1 MCNACAFH
9 CCAWDGFGG
18 CGCDHCDD
26 PRCWTV
32 EDDDDI
38 ADDDFPIDELQGGA
52 AVARLAHNQEVA
64 CSTHAPATNAPRASM
79 DEGRAATSASASMT
93 AGAPAAGVE
102 NAAGRF
108 LPTCGAVD
116 CQRRRRFFVSAP
128 MDLFR
133 FAGLFPKALRAKPK
147 EPPRPLRA
155 ATAAEQPGTE
165 YTYEMMQERFAAIG
179 IEWTARSYDEV
190 MAEYR
195 ANLARNGEAP

>member
-1 MCNACAFH
+1 
-9 CCAWDGFGG
+9 
-18 CGCDHCDD
+18 
-26 PRCWTV
+26 
-32 EDDDDI
+32 
-38 ADDDFPIDELQGGA
+38 
-52 AVARLAHNQEVA
+52 
-64 CSTHAPATNAPRASM
+64 
-79 DEGRAATSASASMT
+79 
-93 AGAPAAGVE
+93 
-102 NAAGRF
+102 
-108 LPTCGAVD
+108 
-116 CQRRRRFFVSAP
+116 